1 VGLVVHVSRLE
12 AFLQE
17 QSPTQAAI
25 LMCVGGSSKRKV
37 CWQSDASIHWQGP
50 SPKIEILYDSKA
62 SVLLEVR
69 FSTHAVTELA
79 KKKDGIS
86 STRKELLSTF
96 LAVLSE
102 RNIFD
107 DKKEEE
113 ETARKH
119 KEQQDE
125 QERVANEL
133 LVALEMER
141 LRRGVEEAEVLVG
154 VELARREEEKTRA
167 EEDRQKEEDEKRAL
181 EIEGDRIIE
190 WERERAREEEL
201 MRDVKSEKSMEGE
214 EDADILGIG
223 RNADRATVSKRTQ
236 VRRKG

>member
-1 VGLVVHVSRLE
+1 
-12 AFLQE
+12 
-17 QSPTQAAI
+17 
-25 LMCVGGSSKRKV
+25 M
-37 CWQSDASIHWQGP
+37 CWQSDPSIHWGWKGP
-50 SPKIEILYDSKA
+50 SPKIEILYDPKGSL
-62 SVLLEVR
+62 LLEVR

-102 RNIFD
+102 RNILL

-119 KEQQDE
+119 K
-125 QERVANEL
+125 EL

-190 WERERAREEEL
+190 WAREEL
-201 MRDVKSEKSMEGE
+201 MRDEKFMEGE
-214 EDADILGIG
+214 EDAEILGIG
-223 RNADRATVSKRTQ
+223 RNADRVTVSKRTQ
-236 VRRKG
+236 IRRKG